1 MSYFFLIAGFILLVK
16 SADILTN
23 GASAIAKKF
32 NISDVVI
39 GLTVVAFGS
48 SLPELFVNVVAST
61 EGNSGVATGNI
72 LGSNI
77 ANILLIIGTCGVI
90 RPLKIPRGTV
100 KADIPMG
107 LLAIIVL
114 AASINDR
121 FLDHYNYN
129 LLTRSDG
136 LVFLGFFLIF
146 FYYSFSLSKRDP
158 LEEIPENLKE
168 LHWSISALLI
178 ILGIIGLAGGAELI
192 VRGASDIAK
201 SFGVSD
207 EVIGLT
213 IVAIG
218 TSLPELAASVVAAF
232 KGKSEMAI
240 GNVAGSNIFNIFFVL
255 GISASI
261 KPLPFSMNNNV
272 DILMVIFANLLL
284 LFFMATGRKRF
295 VDRWEGGVMLFLYFF
310 YLGFRSFVKIF

>member
-1 MSYFFLIAGFILLVK
+1 MSYLFLVAGFILLVK
-16 SADILTN
+16 SADYLVN

-32 NISDVVI
+32 RISDMVI

-61 EGNSGVATGNI
+61 EGSTGVATGNI

-77 ANILLIIGTCGVI
+77 ANILLIIGTCGLI
-90 RPLKIPRGTV
+90 KPLKVPRGTV

-107 LLAIIVL
+107 LLAVIVL
-114 AASINDR
+114 AASVNDQ
-121 FLDHYNYN
+121 FLDHYNYS
-129 LLTRSDG
+129 LLSRSDG

-146 FYYSFSLSKRDP
+146 FHYSFSLSKRDP

-168 LHWSISALLI
+168 MHWALSAGLI
-178 ILGIIGLAGGAELI
+178 LIGIIGLAGGAELI
-192 VRGASDIAK
+192 VRGAVDIAQ

-207 EVIGLT
+207 EIIGLT

-218 TSLPELAASVVAAF
+218 TSLPELAASVVAAY
-232 KGKSEMAI
+232 KGQSEMAV

-255 GISASI
+255 GISATI
-261 KPLPFSMNNNV
+261 KPLPFSQNNNL
-272 DILMVIFANLLL
+272 DILMVIFANILLL
-284 LFFMATGRKRF
+284 LFMTTGRKRF
-295 VDRWEGGVMLFLYFF
+295 VDRWEGALMLFIYFA
-310 YLGFRSFVKIF
+310 YLVFRTLIKI

>member
-1 MSYFFLIAGFILLVK
+1 MPYLFLIAGFVILVK
-16 SADILTN
+16 SADYLVE

-32 NISDVVI
+32 NISDIVI

-61 EGNSGVATGNI
+61 QGNSGVATGNI

-77 ANILLIIGTCGVI
+77 ANLLLILGTCGVI
-90 RPLKIPRGTV
+90 KPLRIPSGTV

-107 LLAIIVL
+107 LLAVIVL
-114 AASINDR
+114 AASINDQL
-121 FLDHYNYN
+121 LDHYQYS
-129 LLTRSDG
+129 LLSRSDG

-158 LEEIPENLKE
+158 MEEAPEQSKE
-168 LHWSISALLI
+168 RSFLVSSLII

-192 VRGASDIAK
+192 VRGAVHIAQ

-232 KGKSEMAI
+232 KGQPEMAV

-255 GISASI
+255 GISATI
-261 KPLPFSMNNNV
+261 KPLHFSASNNI
-272 DILMVIFANLLL
+272 DIGMVIFANLLL
-284 LFFMATGRKRF
+284 LLFMAIGRKKF
-295 VDRWEGGVMLFLYFF
+295 IDRWEGALMLIIYSG
-310 YLGFRSFVKIF
+310 YLTFRTLIKL